1 MVSVYLDSQDFSHF
15 SKSHKD
21 YAKFASL
28 KAELLEL
35 KQNGYVTF
43 VFSDIHIYEVFPKN
57 CTANEEGL
65 DRIRTIAEL
74 CGKQSMPSFVSLI
87 EHEVH
92 SVLSKTTGRAP
103 PALSH
108 NWFPD
113 LGIANEPLERENIRP
128 NRKNRRILERQGR
141 KRNSSWMVETRNKFP
156 FIKDSSLFLKYYAHE
171 AEWSD
176 VVKIIEDGMQ
186 DIKSFASWIAN
197 SNESNLN
204 LPNILRGGYDGY
216 VDAVQTIRE
225 EVAKR
230 VSALEPKDQ
239 KDKLAKEIGSAF
251 EKSLVELRSSI
262 PRKLIDDLKDYPC
275 PVVVDESMPS
285 FDALLR
291 YLAELIRRSSQLSTP
306 RKPIGS
312 DLADALHVCYLPR
325 VDIFRTDVAAA
336 DVVARVYPER
346 KRDIIGD
353 VFKLPALIMEKA
365 KATICYAK

>member
-1 MVSVYLDSQDFSHF
+1 MVSVYLDSQDFSRF
-15 SKSHKD
+15 SKRHKD

-28 KAELLEL
+28 KAELLAL
-35 KQNGYVTF
+35 KQNGHVTF

-57 CTANEEGL
+57 HTANEEGL

-92 SVLSKTTGRAP
+92 AALSKITGRAP

-113 LGIANEPLERENIRP
+113 LGIANEPLERENIRR
-128 NRKNRRILERQGR
+128 NRKERRFLERQVR
-141 KRNSSWMVETRNKFP
+141 KRNSPFMVEARNKYP
-156 FIKDSSLFLKYYAHE
+156 FIKDSSLFYRYYVHE

-176 VVKIIEDGMQ
+176 VVKMIENGMQ
-186 DIKSFASWIAN
+186 DIKSFVSWIAN
-197 SNESNLN
+197 SNKTNFN
-204 LPNILRGGYDGY
+204 LPDILRGGYAGY

-230 VSALEPKDQ
+230 VSALESMDQ
-239 KDKLAKEIGSAF
+239 RDKLAKEIGSAI

-325 VDIFRTDVAAA
+325 VDIFRTDVTAA

-346 KRDIIGD
+346 KGDILGD
-353 VFKLPALIMEKA
+353 IFKLPALIMEKT
-365 KATICYAK
+365 KASID